1 MKRSDWNQGWEF
13 RKVADESGAPV
24 TGSEA
29 RWRTVVLPHDA
40 MVHERRTPHTAN
52 AYNTGYYPG
61 GRYEYRRRFAV
72 KQEALG
78 GAMLLECEG
87 VYPSARVAVNGR
99 PAAERHYGYG
109 NCFVDLGPLL
119 HEGENEITVVADN
132 TPVPNSRWYSG
143 AGIYRP
149 VWLWSRDPAAAQP
162 AEAEAR
168 SAWIRPDGVRIRT
181 VSIDR
186 GDGNDA
192 DGEATASVGIR
203 AELRGRLATD
213 PLPQGLRLRAEILA
227 LPQVNVPRHGRHAAG
242 TGKPAGQAAA
252 VRSVATAEGPA
263 DQELRITVPHARL
276 WSPDE
281 PNLYLCRLALTDP
294 ATGAVLDEHVERFGI
309 RTLTCD
315 ARHGLRING
324 VRTLLNGGCVHHD
337 NGILGAATWDQA
349 EFRRARMLKAAGFNA
364 VRSAHNPLSKAF
376 LDACDEVG
384 LLVMDE
390 AFDMW
395 WMHKTSHDFASHF
408 RDDWA
413 AELEAMV
420 RKDRNHPGVV
430 LYSIGNEI
438 ADTKSPRAAVMA
450 RRMVRLIRDVDG
462 TRPVIDCVNTISLM
476 LAARTNAGPDTPDP
490 RVEGEPGLNTTLEHA
505 SGPAL
510 LTLIDRFMPLAL
522 RTGIMGRQTR
532 DVFREVD
539 VAGLNYCKEGP
550 MYFHRQAPQRVFC
563 ASETYPQDI
572 VRNWPA
578 IKRLPYYIGDFVW
591 TGWDYIGEASVSAWA
606 YAGVR
611 DERDWLGQFGDRLGL
626 AGIRTAPYRRY
637 PALLG
642 ASGLIDITGR
652 PTAQAYYRMVVTGTL
667 RRPVITVRPMTLL
680 HGRHPSRRPLFSRL
694 LDGMLSLLRLGG
706 YDRRN
711 GLNKTKRFIE
721 RGHDGI
727 RSWSWRGY
735 EGRTAVVQVFSGGK
749 AVRLLLNGRQM
760 GEEPVSRCCA
770 EFLLPYEPGE
780 LTAVALDADG
790 REIARDAIRSAQGR
804 TQLTVDGSQWLE
816 SPYAVDSA
824 AGMGRHRAGA
834 IVYVDVAL
842 TDAGGVVQASDD
854 RRITVALTPDTRKA
868 GVELLGV
875 GSANPITADEFAAGD
890 GAGATGSCTTY
901 FGRAQA
907 ILRVPD
913 EAATQRLRGSALVTV
928 SAAGLAS
935 AAWPMA

>member
-1 MKRSDWNQGWEF
+1 
-13 RKVADESGAPV
+13 
-24 TGSEA
+24 
-29 RWRTVVLPHDA
+29 
-40 MVHERRTPHTAN
+40 
-52 AYNTGYYPG
+52 
-61 GRYEYRRRFAV
+61 
-72 KQEALG
+72 
-78 GAMLLECEG
+78 
-87 VYPSARVAVNGR
+87 
-99 PAAERHYGYG
+99 
-109 NCFVDLGPLL
+109 
-119 HEGENEITVVADN
+119 
-132 TPVPNSRWYSG
+132 
-143 AGIYRP
+143 
-149 VWLWSRDPAAAQP
+149 
-162 AEAEAR
+162 
-168 SAWIRPDGVRIRT
+168 
-181 VSIDR
+181 
-186 GDGNDA
+186 
-192 DGEATASVGIR
+192 
-203 AELRGRLATD
+203 
-213 PLPQGLRLRAEILA
+213 
-227 LPQVNVPRHGRHAAG
+227 
-242 TGKPAGQAAA
+242 
-252 VRSVATAEGPA
+252 
-263 DQELRITVPHARL
+263 
-276 WSPDE
+276 
-281 PNLYLCRLALTDP
+281 
-294 ATGAVLDEHVERFGI
+294 
-309 RTLTCD
+309 
-315 ARHGLRING
+315 
-324 VRTLLNGGCVHHD
+324 
-337 NGILGAATWDQA
+337 
-349 EFRRARMLKAAGFNA
+349 
-364 VRSAHNPLSKAF
+364 
-376 LDACDEVG
+376 
-384 LLVMDE
+384 
-390 AFDMW
+390 
-395 WMHKTSHDFASHF
+395 
-408 RDDWA
+408 
-413 AELEAMV
+413 
-420 RKDRNHPGVV
+420 
-430 LYSIGNEI
+430 
-438 ADTKSPRAAVMA
+438 
-450 RRMVRLIRDVDG
+450 
-462 TRPVIDCVNTISLM
+462 
-476 LAARTNAGPDTPDP
+476 
-490 RVEGEPGLNTTLEHA
+490 
-505 SGPAL
+505 
-510 LTLIDRFMPLAL
+510 
-522 RTGIMGRQTR
+522 
-532 DVFREVD
+532 
-539 VAGLNYCKEGP
+539 